1 MPALTPTEAQE
12 QAIQSIMDEP
22 THAALVASTT
32 GAGKTLLAVEALK
45 RLDVNTVLV
54 VIPLN
59 TIDSWKATF
68 ANQWPDFPIYTVTA
82 KKPEDFSRLQKGEL
96 GAYLIGREFFKMPLS

>member
-12 QAIQSIMDEP
+12 QAIQSILDEP

-54 VIPLN
+54 IIPLN

-68 ANQWPDFPIYTVTA
+68 ANQWPDFPVYTVTA
-82 KKPEDFSRLQKGEL
+82 KKPEDF
-96 GAYLIGREFFKMPLS
+96 